1 MISNEDYF
9 RFAKERDTIQAN
21 VKAILERFPECRED
35 YRFLVNYY
43 WYYIDKLNRFI
54 PKEVL
59 RELTPPESV
68 TRAYRK
74 VVSLNLSLQ
83 PSAKTRHQRDIQLER
98 YRKYY
103 SPKDKNY
110 KID

>member
-9 RFAKERDTIQAN
+9 RFAKERDTVHAN

-54 PKEVL
+54 P
-59 RELTPPESV
+59 RIEL
-68 TRAYRK
+68 
-74 VVSLNLSLQ
+74 L
-83 PSAKTRHQRDIQLER
+83 
-98 YRKYY
+98 
-103 SPKDKNY
+103 
-110 KID
+110 